1 MDEVHVDTIILDLL
15 RGMDAKIDRISQ
27 DIAAINLKNVEHGH
41 KIGVLEDKYDLL
53 TEKIHDTNEKIK
65 AIGEGAANKKDV
77 DALFDKVRTIE
88 GAPTERLKG
97 RVGLVKKAIW
107 AGVAALIT
115 GAVASLGL
123 LFWTVINNIN
133 AIIDIVQN
141 LAVIPQ

>member
-1 MDEVHVDTIILDLL
+1 MDEVNVDGIILDLL
-15 RGMDAKIDRISQ
+15 KGMDAKIDRISQ

-41 KIGVLEDKYDLL
+41 KIRLLEDKYDLV

-65 AIGEGAANKKDV
+65 TVGEEAAKKKDV
-77 DALFDKVRTIE
+77 DVLFEKVRTIE

-97 RVGLVKKAIW
+97 RVGLLKKAIW
-107 AGVAALIT
+107 AGVATLIT

-123 LFWTVINNIN
+123 LFWSVINNIN

-141 LAVIPQ
+141 LAIIPQ

>member
-1 MDEVHVDTIILDLL
+1 MDEVNVDSIILDLL
-15 RGMDAKIDRISQ
+15 KGLDAKIDRISQ

-65 AIGEGAANKKDV
+65 TIGEEAAKKRDV
-77 DALFDKVRTIE
+77 DMLFEKVRTIE
-88 GAPTERLKG
+88 SAPTERLKG
-97 RVGLVKKAIW
+97 RVGLLKKAIW
-107 AGVAALIT
+107 AGVATLIT

-141 LAVIPQ
+141 LAIIPQ